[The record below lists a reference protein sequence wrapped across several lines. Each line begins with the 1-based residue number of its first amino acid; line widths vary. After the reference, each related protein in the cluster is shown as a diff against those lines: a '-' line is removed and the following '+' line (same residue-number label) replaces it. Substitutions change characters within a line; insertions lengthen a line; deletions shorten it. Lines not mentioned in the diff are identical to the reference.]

1 MMAARAC
8 VSVSFMVCDLR
19 SHSALNNTR
28 FRFACLIAAEL
39 ACAAQGEAL
48 RKDDQY
54 SKKEAQ
60 ARFEAALRCARI
72 TGHNPLARAFC
83 KLARSRDPTGIN
95 QIRYLPRRSAS
106 GPRAETHRLTE
117 SVRGAHHRLKIGLC
131 ARETAGLQTP

>member
-1 MMAARAC
+1 MNEPIAMIFWDGRVCSALAA
-8 VSVSFMVCDLR
+8 SVSFAPAMVPLENI
-19 SHSALNNTR
+19 LN
-28 FRFACLIAAEL
+28 CWMAAP
-39 ACAAQGEAL
+39 
-48 RKDDQY
+48 KDDQY